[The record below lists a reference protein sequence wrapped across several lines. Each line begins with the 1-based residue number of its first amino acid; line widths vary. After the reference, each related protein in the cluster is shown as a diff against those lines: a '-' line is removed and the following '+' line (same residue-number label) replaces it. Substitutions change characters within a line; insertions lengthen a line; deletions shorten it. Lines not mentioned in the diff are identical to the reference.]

1 MRSSFYP
8 EPRPKLMINVIATIT
23 VKPEC
28 RDEFLKIFN
37 DNVPAVLAESGC
49 LEYFPCVDADS
60 GLSIQEKDDTAVTIV
75 EKWET
80 LDALHAHLKA
90 PHMAAYKEK
99 VKDMVTGLSLKV
111 LQKS

>member
-1 MRSSFYP
+1 
-8 EPRPKLMINVIATIT
+8 MINVIATIT
-23 VKPEC
+23 VKSEC
-28 RDEFLKIFN
+28 RDDFLKIFN
-37 DNVPAVLAESGC
+37 ANVPAVLEESGC
-49 LEYFPCVDADS
+49 LEYFPCTDADS
-60 GLSIQEKDDTAVTIV
+60 GLSIQELDDTAVTII

-80 LDALHAHLKA
+80 MDALHAHLKA